1 MSLELMKEDPRVSL
15 ELIEEAVDDSLLR
28 RDVYRCDM
36 SGAELN
42 AERWRE
48 LWRIVGVLRRRWDV

>member
-1 MSLELMKEDPRVSL
+1 MSL

>member
-1 MSLELMKEDPRVSL
+1 MSL

-28 RDVYRCDM
+28 RDEGRRYVGM
-36 SGAELN
+36 SDAELN